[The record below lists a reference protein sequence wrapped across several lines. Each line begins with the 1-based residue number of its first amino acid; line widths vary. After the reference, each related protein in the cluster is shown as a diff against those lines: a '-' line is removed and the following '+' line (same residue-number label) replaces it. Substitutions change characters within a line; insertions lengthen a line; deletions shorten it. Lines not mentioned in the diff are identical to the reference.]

1 MDFKFAVDSLT
12 LEEKIRLL
20 TGEDFW
26 TTYAMPNIG
35 LRKMVVSDGPSGVRG
50 ELWDERS
57 PSLSLPSATAFASTW
72 DVSIMHQVGEVMA
85 HEARRKNVDVV
96 LGPTINLHRSP
107 LGGRHFEAYSED
119 AVLSG
124 KMAASFVKGIQGQGV
139 GACLKHFVAN
149 DAETD
154 RHTVNNILDEETLR
168 EVYALPF
175 EIAIRDAKPWTIM
188 SAYNRVNGPK
198 MSASPLLNSLLKEE
212 WNWDGAVISDWTG
225 VQSTVDTGNE
235 GNDLEMPGP
244 FGFWGEKL
252 VAAVRRGEVSESSIN
267 AKVERLLRL
276 AYRVGKFADAE
287 IKSAK
292 KFTDT
297 ELQSIARS
305 IGSQSIVLAKNADE
319 TLPLEKP
326 ARIAVI
332 GAHARFGRGQGGGSA
347 TVYPTDFVA
356 PLEGLLSNAPD
367 GSTINYA
374 LGVNSDSGLIQ
385 FDKNYLKNPATGK
398 GGCLAEVIGPDG
410 SVLLREDRF
419 GGFFNWATQPW
430 MFQYSFIRVSGIFT
444 AEFDGEYQFG
454 IGMVG
459 NYKVII
465 GEQVHEGFI
474 PMHSD
479 DLGEFV
485 LNPPFRSF
493 GHILKRGEEILIQWE
508 YPSGSLPIPIA
519 SFYIGFR
526 EPTRSFAEELE
537 DAKALASKSDVAIVF
552 VGTTAEIESEGHD
565 RKDISLPQGQDAL
578 VSAVAKIAKRT
589 IVVVNAG
596 SPVEMPWFD
605 EVDSVLLAFFGGQQ
619 MGNSVADVIF
629 GSVNPGARTT
639 TTWAKEFSDLPV
651 SNTTPLDGEL
661 IYSEGKFIG
670 YRAWLKSKFE
680 PLLPFGHGLSYT
692 TFDSE
697 LQSADMSV
705 AMVRVT
711 NTGRRKGSHVTQIY
725 VQKVGANLFERRL
738 AGFTKIFLN
747 EGESREVA
755 IPLEPLAFKNY
766 KNGWQESQ
774 EEWLISLAE
783 NAFARGSSI
792 AVQSGERI

>member
-1 MDFKFAVDSLT
+1 MDFKESVKKLT
-12 LEEKIRLL
+12 LDEKVRLL

-26 TTYAMPNIG
+26 TTYALPSVG

-72 DVSIMHQVGEVMA
+72 DLEVLGQVGEVMA
-85 HEARRKNVDVV
+85 HEARNKNVDVV

-124 KMAASFVKGIQGQGV
+124 KLASAFVNGIQGQGV
-139 GACLKHFVAN
+139 GACLKHFIAN

-175 EIAIRDAKPWTIM
+175 EIAVRDSNPWTIM

-198 MSASPLLNSLLKEE
+198 MAASPLLNSMLKEE
-212 WNWDGAVISDWTG
+212 WGWDGAVVSDWTG

-252 VAAVRRGEVSESSIN
+252 LAAVKSGEVSEDAID

-287 IKSAK
+287 SKKAK
-292 KFTDT
+292 AFTHV
-297 ELQSIARS
+297 ELQAFARS
-305 IGSQSIVLAKNADE
+305 VGSQSIVLAKNEKSA
-319 TLPLEKP
+319 LPIEKKTS
-326 ARIAVI
+326 IAVI

-347 TVYPTDFVA
+347 TVYPTEFVA
-356 PLEGLLSNAPD
+356 PLEGLTRNAPA
-367 GSTINYA
+367 GSTIKYA

-385 FDKNYLKNPATGK
+385 FDKNYLKNPATGL
-398 GGCLAEVIGPDG
+398 GGCLAEIFAPDG
-410 SVLLREDRF
+410 TVLLREDRF

-430 MFQYSFIRVSGIFT
+430 MFQYFFIRVSGIFT
-444 AEFDGEYQFG
+444 AAADGEYQFG
-454 IGMVG
+454 VGMVG
-459 NYKVII
+459 NYKVTI
-465 GEQVHEGFI
+465 GDQVHEGFI

-493 GHILKRGEEILIQWE
+493 GHTLKKGEEVLLTWE
-508 YPSGSLPIPIA
+508 YPQGSLPIPIA

-526 EPTRSFAEELE
+526 EPSRTQAEEI
-537 DAKALASKSDVAIVF
+537 AAAASLAAESDVAIVF

-565 RKDISLPQGQDAL
+565 RTDISLPDGQDQL
-578 VSAVAKIAKRT
+578 VSTVAKAAKRT
-589 IVVVNAG
+589 IVVVNSG
-596 SPVEMPWFD
+596 SPIEMPWFD
-605 EVDSVLLAFFGGQQ
+605 EVHSVLFTYFGGQQ
-619 MGNSVADVIF
+619 MGNAIADVVF
-629 GSVNPGARTT
+629 GATNPAARTT
-639 TTWAKEFSDLPV
+639 TTWAKTMSDLPI
-651 SNTTPLDGEL
+651 SNTTPTNGEL
-661 IYSEGKFIG
+661 HYSEGTFIG
-670 YRAWLKSKFE
+670 YRAWKKSKKK
-680 PLLPFGHGLSYT
+680 PLIPFGHGLSYS
-692 TFDSE
+692 TFSTE
-697 LQSADMSV
+697 LLSADKSV
-705 AMVRVT
+705 AKVKIT
-711 NTGRRKGSHVTQIY
+711 NTGNRDGAHVVQIY
-725 VQKVGANLFERRL
+725 AHLQSNDAFERRL
-738 AGFTKIFLN
+738 AGFAKVNLQS
-747 EGESREVA
+747 GESKEVEVL
-755 IPLEPLAFKNY
+755 LEPLAFKRFRG
-766 KNGWQESQ
+766 GWQDQVGNWEITLS
-774 EEWLISLAE
+774 E
-783 NAFARGSSI
+783 NAFEEGSSI
-792 AVQSGERI
+792 IV